1 MRFLLTLA
9 VWAVTAA
16 VVLTFFVFRNNSSG
30 SVEDVKNILPE
41 RDISIE
47 ITTTFST
54 EKDPFALNISDDKQK
69 AFTVSLDGKAVYEA
83 DTGIEKGEPLI
94 LKAVKLSDGQHEV
107 MVTSAPVSGAGDNA
121 VRIRAV
127 MDGVVLNDN
136 TDWFTDG
143 QEIVSVIR
151 FDTGKTD
158 GK

>member
-9 VWAVTAA
+9 VWTVTAA
-16 VVLTFFVFRNNSSG
+16 VVLTFFVFRNTPSG
-30 SVEDVKNILPE
+30 GHDGALKIAPD

-54 EKDPFALNISDDKQK
+54 EKDPFALNISDEKQK
-69 AFTVSLDGKAVYEA
+69 AFTVALDGKAVYEA

-94 LKAVKLSDGQHEV
+94 LKAVNISDGQHEV
-107 MVTSAPVSGAGDNA
+107 MVTSAPVSGSGDNA

-127 MDGVVLNDN
+127 LDGIVLSDS

-151 FDTGKTD
+151 FDTGNTD